1 MPPAPPSASEPRRR
15 AGPWHLALASP
26 AALAL
31 PAAVMVAAAFA
42 CHALQLVEAT
52 SLWGD
57 ELSTAR
63 KSFQPSLA
71 LLFEYLRTDTH
82 PPLYYSLLW
91 LLGRVVRQTGASLRL
106 FSWAAYLI
114 GGLVMVLQVGALSTA
129 LSPRRRRL
137 AIAVAVLLAFC
148 SPFPVRFSIE
158 AKAYALLVLAVATG
172 LWGRWQ
178 WLQHGRRL
186 GLIVCGFGLL
196 AAGLTHYYGLFY
208 TLALAGTDLCGWFRA
223 RAGRQR
229 RPLVLAGALAAL
241 PTLAWIVF
249 SRRYLIESGAAGDWI
264 GPPGFALLEDTLR
277 HYLGA
282 MPLLKLAVPLV
293 LLGLWTLFRR
303 PGSRPQLVARRPSR
317 PGPAVWLDGSGLL
330 AGGVLVVATVAVSFV
345 KPLAFPRYYIVL
357 LPSLVSAASLG
368 LAAVAV
374 PLARRR
380 LVVAVPV
387 LALLLVGLWFDAF
400 QPLNP
405 TGLLRGSRETN
416 DFRRVVLLTQ
426 ADPARFSPR
435 PHHFRTAERL
445 LVAAGRMEP
454 SPVPWEEIST
464 LETLFRLQQ
473 DPPALTLAETSGPR
487 SVERRLRPSLALVE
501 AQGYRCEQ
509 LLPELP
515 HVRVFRCRPPEIP
528 ERLAR

>member
-1 MPPAPPSASEPRRR
+1 
-15 AGPWHLALASP
+15 
-26 AALAL
+26 
-31 PAAVMVAAAFA
+31 MVAAAFA

-71 LLFEYLRTDTH
+71 FLFEYLRTDTH

-91 LLGRVVRQTGASLRL
+91 LLGRVVPQTGASLRL
-106 FSWAAYLI
+106 FSWAAYLL
-114 GGLVMVLQVGALSTA
+114 GGLVMVLQVGALSAA

-158 AKAYALLVLAVATG
+158 AKAYALLVLAVAAG

-186 GLIVCGFGLL
+186 GLIVCGLGLL
-196 AAGLTHYYGLFY
+196 AAGLTHFYGLFY
-208 TLALAGTDLCGWFRA
+208 TLALAGTDLCGWVRA

-277 HYLGA
+277 LYLGA
-282 MPLLKLAVPLV
+282 MPLLKLVVPLV
-293 LLGLWTLFRR
+293 LLGLWTLCRR
-303 PGSRPQLVARRPSR
+303 PGSRPSPVAGCPSR
-317 PGPAVWLDGSGLL
+317 LGPAVWLDGSGLL
-330 AGGVLVVATVAVSFV
+330 ASGVLVVVTVAVSFV

-368 LAAVAV
+368 LATLTVAV
-374 PLARRR
+374 PLERRR
-380 LVVAVPV
+380 LVVALPV

-400 QPLNP
+400 EPLNP
-405 TGLLRGSRETN
+405 TGPLRGSRETN

-435 PHHFRTAERL
+435 PHHFQTAERL

-454 SPVPWEEIST
+454 APVQWEEIST
-464 LETLFRLQQ
+464 LQTLFRLHQ

-509 LLPELP
+509 LQPELT
-515 HVRVFRCRPPEIP
+515 HVRVLRCRAPEIP